1 MQAAREQSESR
12 LFLYGCF
19 KEMCIFINQIQMQL
33 ILLNYLIRMKRIL
46 WRKYMELMN
55 LMLFKHLELR

>member
-12 LFLYGCF
+12 LFLYDCF
-19 KEMCIFINQIQMQL
+19 NEMCIFINQIQMQL